1 MYVFLKIFFIA
12 FCVFLPERER
22 HYFSRPCDSSIGNDC
37 GYTDSDYPRTVVFGH
52 WQNIFFTL

>member
-1 MYVFLKIFFIA
+1 ML
-12 FCVFLPERER
+12 LPERER

-52 WQNIFFTL
+52 